1 MWTLFLRFMWSYI
14 PWLYLHIETK
24 HPQGKIL
31 NTLCRRLSYWFFSQS
46 SVLGFFKS
54 SFGLSLSS
62 KWERESRLC
71 LELTWR
77 EGGGR
82 QIAMQMIQTPFCVEC
97 RTEKCVSIR
106 FLSPS
111 FFKMLFER
119 EEFWWVLHRKSRK
132 GLGSIPGRF
141 NHHQC

>member
-1 MWTLFLRFMWSYI
+1 MQTSELLIFLSIIGARVFQELF
-14 PWLYLHIETK
+14 WLE
-24 HPQGKIL
+24 
-31 NTLCRRLSYWFFSQS
+31 SQFE
-46 SVLGFFKS
+46 LG
-54 SFGLSLSS
+54 
-62 KWERESRLC
+62 ERESRLC

-119 EEFWWVLHRKSRK
+119 EEF
-132 GLGSIPGRF
+132 
-141 NHHQC
+141 